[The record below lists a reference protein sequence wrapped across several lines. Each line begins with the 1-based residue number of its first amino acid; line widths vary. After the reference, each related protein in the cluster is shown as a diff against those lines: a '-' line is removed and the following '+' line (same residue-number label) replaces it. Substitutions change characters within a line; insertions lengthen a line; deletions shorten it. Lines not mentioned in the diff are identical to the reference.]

1 MRAASFAVE
10 ASALG
15 VDASIPART
24 VPPHPGARV
33 ARATLAV
40 LLGGTAIVLGE
51 AAWRHRTMPLE
62 RLGTALV
69 VEDRIDRPA
78 DVAVVSM
85 ASPRAAALD
94 AAKLYRRGLV
104 REIWIPRW
112 SDEPADHRVEA
123 LGVHPPRHHEVVRSI
138 LLRAGVPAASIV
150 VLDEP
155 VDGLDGEMAVVGAAL
170 RQRPAIRPIVLTARS
185 HTARARLLLRDVYA
199 PAAGALVRGAHADPF
214 APDAWWRRRPMVREV
229 ALEYAKWAAL
239 LTRGPS
245 FKE

>member
-1 MRAASFAVE
+1 MRAASSAVE
-10 ASALG
+10 ASALA
-15 VDASIPART
+15 VDASIPARALR
-24 VPPHPGARV
+24 PQRGARV
-33 ARATLAV
+33 VRATM
-40 LLGGTAIVLGE
+40 AIVLGGAAFVLGD
-51 AAWRHRTMPLE
+51 AAWRHRTVPLE
-62 RLGTALV
+62 RLGTALMV
-69 VEDRIDRPA
+69 QDRIERPA

-104 REIWIPRW
+104 REIWVPRW
-112 SDEPADHRVEA
+112 SDEPADRRVEA
-123 LGVHPPRHHEVVRSI
+123 LGVHPPRHHEVARSI

-150 VLDEP
+150 LLDEP

-170 RQRPAIRPIVLTARS
+170 RRRPTLHPIVLTARS

-214 APDAWWRRRPMVREV
+214 TPDGWWRRRPMVREV